1 MAEGQPVDRFGTFVN
16 AMETDFLATLAS
28 SILGEAPVGVGY
40 FDSDQ
45 TCRFVN
51 GRFASTFRALGA
63 DADVQVSRF
72 ADLAGP
78 VENMRPAGRD
88 GTGDDVRSRLADL
101 ARRVLAGEPVMFDHA
116 FDHALNP
123 GASIEDGERVALRV
137 SLIPHRD
144 RGGAVIGFI
153 AFLEDESERQRHL
166 DVLLRR
172 EKFATS
178 LLDAAV
184 DGILTIDARGVIQSV
199 NHACCRMFGF
209 DEIELVG
216 MPVAILMPAPHEHR
230 HAGYLDSYMASGR
243 AKIIGTGREVL
254 AKRKD
259 GSVFPVHLSVG
270 EMRFNDEVT
279 FIGIARDVSDRHAAE
294 ERARFLTNHDPLTG
308 LLSRRAF
315 LEECDRLMAIRLPG
329 DERAHVVFSF
339 DLDQFREINEGL
351 GYHVGDG
358 VLKAIVLRFR
368 EIMPKDSILCRVGAD
383 EFAALAM
390 FKDHEVA
397 EESAD
402 HIHDRLLSPIQVD
415 RQTVMV
421 RMSIGA
427 AIHDPSIKRVEE
439 LLTKA
444 ELALQTAQH
453 QGGNIVC
460 FYTPEMAQAASRRTL
475 LTMHLAHAVQRN
487 EFKVVYQPII
497 EARTGKVAGAE
508 ALLRW
513 THTQLGAVSPTEFIP
528 IAEDSGLIVSITD
541 WVLEAVADQ
550 VALWHD
556 EGLCCGRVFMNVSGQ
571 QFLRGRLTTR
581 LAELMREKPYLAGL
595 IGIEITEQA
604 AVRDLKATVQ
614 AISALSSISV
624 ETAIDDF
631 GTGYS
636 SLSYVQQLPITKLK
650 IDRMFVDGVPHNRK
664 NSALVR
670 AVVGMAHGLGLT
682 VVAEGVETV
691 EQRDFLGEVGCDLLQ
706 GYLFSQ
712 PIPTVAFSLLLRDQ
726 PESWAPARLP
736 PVKELVPIKEL
747 AAR

>member
-1 MAEGQPVDRFGTFVN
+1 MAEGQSVDLFGTFV
-16 AMETDFLATLAS
+16 AAAGDGFLASLAS
-28 SILGEAPVGVGY
+28 SILDDAPLCIGY
-40 FDSDQ
+40 FDAEGG
-45 TCRFVN
+45 CRFAN
-51 GRFASTFRALGA
+51 GLFRGTFGMIA
-63 DADVQVSRF
+63 DAVAGARF
-72 ADLAGP
+72 RDILEA
-78 VENMRPAGRD
+78 AGRSD
-88 GTGDDVRSRLADL
+88 GDVSPEELGRRASAGETVVFGF
-101 ARRVLAGEPVMFDHA
+101 AAVPEPGRRVD
-116 FDHALNP
+116 
-123 GASIEDGERVALRV
+123 LRGCLV
-137 SLIPHRD
+137 PHRD
-144 RGGAVIGFI
+144 PAGIAVGFL
-153 AFLEDESERQRHL
+153 ALLEDMTERQRTL
-166 DVLLRR
+166 ENLLRR
-172 EKFATS
+172 EQFATS

-184 DGILTIDARGVIQSV
+184 DGIMTIDARGIIQSV
-199 NHACCRMFGF
+199 NHACCRMFGY
-209 DEIELVG
+209 DEVELLG
-216 MPVAILMPAPHEHR
+216 EPVALLMPPTHEHR
-230 HAGYLDSYMASGR
+230 HAGYIDSYLASGR

-315 LEECDRLMAIRLPG
+315 LEECDRQMASRLSQG
-329 DERAHVVFSF
+329 GRTQVVFSF
-339 DLDQFREINEGL
+339 DVDQFREINEGL

-358 VLKAIVLRFR
+358 VLKAIVGRFG
-368 EIMPKDSILCRVGAD
+368 EILPKGSILCRVGAD
-383 EFAALAM
+383 EFAALAC
-390 FKDHEVA
+390 FADRTAAEDVA
-397 EESAD
+397 NHVHA
-402 HIHDRLLSPIQVD
+402 RLLSPIYVD
-415 RQTVMV
+415 RQMVLV

-427 AIHDPSIKRVEE
+427 AIHDASIKRVEE

-444 ELALQTAQH
+444 ELALQTVQH
-453 QGGNIVC
+453 EGGNAVC

-475 LTMHLAHAVQRN
+475 LTMHLAHAVQRD
-487 EFKVVYQPII
+487 ELRVVYQPII
-497 EARTGKVAGAE
+497 EAKTGRVAGAE

-513 THTQLGAVSPTEFIP
+513 SHTSLGAVSPAEFIP

-550 VALWHD
+550 VARWHD
-556 EGLCCGRVFMNVSGQ
+556 EGLVCGRVFMNVSGQ

-581 LAELMREKPYLAGL
+581 LAELMTEKPHLAGL

-614 AISALSSISV
+614 AISALASISV

-650 IDRMFVDGVPHNRK
+650 IDRMFVDGVPHNLK
-664 NSALVR
+664 NAALVR

-682 VVAEGVETV
+682 VVAEGVETAA
-691 EQRDFLGEVGCDLLQ
+691 QRDFLTDVGCDLLQ

-712 PIPTVAFSLLLRDQ
+712 PVPPMALSLLLRSQ
-726 PESWAPARLP
+726 PETWRPARLLA
-736 PVKELVPIKEL
+736 VKEL